1 MTKEKK
7 FKAVEGYK
15 VEIEKGT
22 DLILN
27 CRDGEK
33 VDIDVGGFGQYKTFL
48 KDIDLD
54 DFICDLKALDM
65 SLLISPKKKPTY
77 RLLEWD
83 EGDKLTISQKG
94 WMLRF
99 DTDRSQIQAFIERAS
114 EFLAEVKEHKDAQ
127 AA

>member
-1 MTKEKK
+1 MKQVKK
-7 FKAVEGYK
+7 FKPVEGYK

-27 CRDGEK
+27 CRDGKK

-48 KDIDLD
+48 QNIDLD
-54 DFICDLKALDM
+54 DFICDVKALIM
-65 SLLISPKKKPTY
+65 SLLISPKRPTY
-77 RLLEWD
+77 RLIEWD
-83 EGDKLTISQKG
+83 ESDRLTIRQMG

-99 DTDRSQIQAFIERAS
+99 DTDRSQIQAFIDCAS
-114 EFLAEVKEHKDAQ
+114 EFLDKVKEHKDAQ

>member
-1 MTKEKK
+1 MRQAKR
-7 FKAVEGYK
+7 FKPVEGYK

-27 CRDGEK
+27 CRDGKK

-48 KDIDLD
+48 QDIDLD
-54 DFICDLKALDM
+54 DFICDVKALDM
-65 SLLISPKKKPTY
+65 SPKKSTY

-83 EGDKLTISQKG
+83 KGDGMTIRQKG

-99 DTDRSQIQAFIERAS
+99 DTDRSQIRSFIERAS
-114 EFLAEVKEHKDAQ
+114 EFLAEVKEHQDAQ

>member
-7 FKAVEGYK
+7 FKPVEGYK

-27 CRDGEK
+27 CRDGKK

-54 DFICDLKALDM
+54 DFICDVKALDM
-65 SLLISPKKKPTY
+65 SLLISPKKPTY

-83 EGDKLTISQKG
+83 EGDRLTISQKG

-114 EFLAEVKEHKDAQ
+114 EFLAEVKEQIDAQ

>member
-7 FKAVEGYK
+7 FKPVEGYK

-27 CRDGEK
+27 CRDGKK

-54 DFICDLKALDM
+54 DFICDVKALDM
-65 SLLISPKKKPTY
+65 SLLIRTKKPTY

-83 EGDKLTISQKG
+83 KGDKLTISQNG

-114 EFLAEVKEHKDAQ
+114 EFLAEVKENQDAQ

>member
-1 MTKEKK
+1 MTQAKR
-7 FKAVEGYK
+7 FKPVEGYK

-27 CRDGEK
+27 CRDGKK

-48 KDIDLD
+48 QDIDLD
-54 DFICDLKALDM
+54 DFICDVKALDM
-65 SLLISPKKKPTY
+65 SLLISPKKPTY

-83 EGDKLTISQKG
+83 EGDRLTIRQKG

-99 DTDRSQIQAFIERAS
+99 ETDRSQIQEFIERAS
-114 EFLAEVKEHKDAQ
+114 EFLAEVKDHKDAQ

>member
-7 FKAVEGYK
+7 FKPVEGYK

-27 CRDGEK
+27 CRDGKK

-54 DFICDLKALDM
+54 NFICDVKALDM
-65 SLLISPKKKPTY
+65 SLLIRTKKPTY

-83 EGDKLTISQKG
+83 KGDKLTISQNG

-99 DTDRSQIQAFIERAS
+99 DTDRSQIQSFIERAS
-114 EFLAEVKEHKDAQ
+114 EFLAEVKEHQDAQ

>member
-1 MTKEKK
+1 MTQAKR
-7 FKAVEGYK
+7 FKPVEGYK

-27 CRDGEK
+27 CRDGKK

-54 DFICDLKALDM
+54 NFICDVKALDM
-65 SLLISPKKKPTY
+65 SLLIRTKKPTY

-83 EGDKLTISQKG
+83 KGDKLTISQNG

-99 DTDRSQIQAFIERAS
+99 DTDSSQIKAFIDCAS
-114 EFLAEVKEHKDAQ
+114 EFLDKVKEHKDAQ

>member
-1 MTKEKK
+1 MTQAKR
-7 FKAVEGYK
+7 FKPVEGYK

-27 CRDGEK
+27 CRDGKK

-48 KDIDLD
+48 QDIDLD
-54 DFICDLKALDM
+54 DFICDVKALDM
-65 SLLISPKKKPTY
+65 SLLISPKKPTY

-83 EGDKLTISQKG
+83 EGDRLTIRQKG

-99 DTDRSQIQAFIERAS
+99 DTDRSQIQAFIELAGA
-114 EFLAEVKEHKDAQ
+114 FLAEVTEHQDAQ
-127 AA
+127 VA

>member
-7 FKAVEGYK
+7 FKPVEGYK

-27 CRDGEK
+27 CRDGKK

-48 KDIDLD
+48 QDIDLD
-54 DFICDLKALDM
+54 DFICDVKALDM
-65 SLLISPKKKPTY
+65 SLLISPKKPTY

-83 EGDKLTISQKG
+83 KGDRLTIRQKG

-99 DTDRSQIQAFIERAS
+99 DTDRSQIQSFIERAS
-114 EFLAEVKEHKDAQ
+114 EFLAEVKEHQDAQ

>member
-7 FKAVEGYK
+7 FKPVEGYK

-27 CRDGEK
+27 CRDGKK

-54 DFICDLKALDM
+54 NFICDVKALDM
-65 SLLISPKKKPTY
+65 SLLIRTKKPTY

-83 EGDKLTISQKG
+83 KGDKLTISQNG

-99 DTDRSQIQAFIERAS
+99 DTDSSQIKAFIDCAS
-114 EFLAEVKEHKDAQ
+114 EFLDKVKEHKDAQ

>member
-1 MTKEKK
+1 MTQAKR
-7 FKAVEGYK
+7 FKPVEGYK

-27 CRDGEK
+27 CRDGKK

-48 KDIDLD
+48 QDIDLD
-54 DFICDLKALDM
+54 DFICDVKALDM
-65 SLLISPKKKPTY
+65 RLLISPKKPTY

-83 EGDKLTISQKG
+83 EGDRLTIRQKG

-99 DTDRSQIQAFIERAS
+99 DTDRSQIQSFIERAS
-114 EFLAEVKEHKDAQ
+114 EFLAEVKEHQDAQ
-127 AA
+127 VA